1 MERKISINLLPEHGK
16 SILLEA
22 KYKKYHLGC
31 NKLLVKGW
39 LNIDFVAKNSFVEGE
54 FYPLSGSSKSD
65 YYFLNWNLTN
75 GLPAEKETLDFVY
88 HSHFLEHLSYV
99 DGLKIIGEIFSAL
112 KSGGRH
118 RIVVPDLEKYCR
130 SYLNR
135 QDDFLMHY
143 QKTLSV
149 EQFKDYVT
157 SGALFISQL
166 YEHGHKMGWDFETL
180 CETLKKA
187 GFKNIERQEFSK
199 GDFPDLEKLEI
210 GDLFRVEES
219 MVIECE
225 K

>member
-1 MERKISINLLPEHGK
+1 LLPEHGGK
-16 SILLEA
+16 ILRKA

-39 LNIDFVAKNSFVEGE
+39 LNVDFVDKNSFVEGE
-54 FYPLSGSSKSD
+54 FYPLAISTQAD
-65 YYFLNWNLTN
+65 YFFLNWDLVN
-75 GLPAEKETLDFVY
+75 GLPAEKESLDYVY
-88 HSHFLEHLSYV
+88 HSHFLEHLSYR

-112 KSGGRH
+112 RPRGRH

-130 SYLNR
+130 SYLNDR
-135 QDDFLMHY
+135 DDFLIRY

-149 EQFKDYVT
+149 GQVEDYEAR
-157 SGALFISQL
+157 GALFVSQL

-180 CETLKKA
+180 FTALSKA
-187 GFKNIERQEFSK
+187 GFKNIERKEFAK
-199 GDFPDLEKLEI
+199 GDFPDLDKLEI
-210 GDLFRVEES
+210 GDSFRIEES